1 MSTWRAF
8 AKMKALVNIRKA
20 IEVEGRETAT
30 AAAKLRVIELT
41 QAKQNVEMELAR
53 LKEEQGGFQER
64 EKNMLNIISWLLDLH
79 SSDEEEEQHNQ
90 AFLKELR
97 SVYETAKMEVAEMV

>member
-1 MSTWRAF
+1 
-8 AKMKALVNIRKA
+8 
-20 IEVEGRETAT
+20 
-30 AAAKLRVIELT
+30 
-41 QAKQNVEMELAR
+41 
-53 LKEEQGGFQER
+53 
-64 EKNMLNIISWLLDLH
+64 MLNIISWLLDLH